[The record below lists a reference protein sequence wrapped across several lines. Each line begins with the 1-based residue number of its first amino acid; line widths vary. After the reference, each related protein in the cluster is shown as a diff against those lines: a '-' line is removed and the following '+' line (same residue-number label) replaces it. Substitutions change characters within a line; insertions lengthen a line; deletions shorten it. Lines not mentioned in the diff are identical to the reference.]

1 MERLR
6 LRRNAVYPQGHHGNA
21 VLSRYPIEHYENR
34 DVSVVARVKSAESFT
49 AESYRQCP
57 PIHVMCVH
65 LGLREA
71 HRQAQLAMLAD
82 WVNALPDA
90 EPVVIAGDFN
100 DWRQTANRPL
110 KAKAGLDEIFTRAHG
125 RPARTFPVQFP
136 CCVWTGSM

>member
-1 MERLR
+1 
-6 LRRNAVYPQGHHGNA
+6 
-21 VLSRYPIEHYENR
+21 
-34 DVSVVARVKSAESFT
+34 
-49 AESYRQCP
+49 
-57 PIHVMCVH
+57 
-65 LGLREA
+65 
-71 HRQAQLAMLAD
+71 MLAD

-136 CCVWTGSM
+136 LLRLDRIYVKTRMPVPQRRWRCVTGDICPIMPSECGDSFYEIWLA

>member
-1 MERLR
+1 
-6 LRRNAVYPQGHHGNA
+6 
-21 VLSRYPIEHYENR
+21 
-34 DVSVVARVKSAESFT
+34 
-49 AESYRQCP
+49 
-57 PIHVMCVH
+57 VH

-110 KAKAGLDEIFTRAHG
+110 KAKAGLDEIL
-125 RPARTFPVQFP
+125 PAPTAARREHFRCSFP